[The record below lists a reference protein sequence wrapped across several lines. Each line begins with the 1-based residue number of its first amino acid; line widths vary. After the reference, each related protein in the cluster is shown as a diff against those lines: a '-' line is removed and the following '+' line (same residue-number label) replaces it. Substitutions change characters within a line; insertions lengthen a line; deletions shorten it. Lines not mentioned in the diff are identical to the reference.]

1 MDEEVELQDQQ
12 IQNSNDMSIKKE
24 YLKLLRERSFLLGQV
39 IEEIILL
46 IMVNCDEENK
56 HWAIKR

>member
-24 YLKLLRERSFLLGQV
+24 YLKLLRERSLLLGQV